1 MLNGGHY
8 ISYACNPNGHWY
20 CYNDS
25 SCREVLTE
33 ESTSLNQPLSQ
44 ENNNNDS
51 RQTNNYRLINS
62 PAQTPLMRRTHPRS
76 DSSSTLSQVS
86 SDTGSSTVYNISDAS
101 IPNISKIR
109 HSNTSLNNDLSHTN
123 DASTDPSIDISETHN
138 LVNSARTS
146 PMPIAKHAGKLSVG
160 KTAIYDSD
168 TSLDTIKCAYSDVKT
183 PKIDTSSAYMLFYER
198 SGLDYG
204 PYLPDVVA
212 NGQVIQEV
220 DMDESESELRKQL
233 CVIQ

>member
-33 ESTSLNQPLSQ
+33 ESIPAPLQPLVQ

-51 RQTNNYRLINS
+51 RQANNYCTMNSNRSFNS
-62 PAQTPLMRRTHPRS
+62 PLHTPLMKRKHPRT
-76 DSSSTLSQVS
+76 DSSSTLSQMS
-86 SDTGSSTVYNISDAS
+86 SDTGSTTVCNTSDAS
-101 IPNISKIR
+101 APITTNLA
-109 HSNTSLNNDLSHTN
+109 HSNDGTDT
-123 DASTDPSIDISETHN
+123 STDASETHN
-138 LVNSARTS
+138 LVNSNRTS
-146 PMPIAKHAGKLSVG
+146 PMPALKHTRKLSTG
-160 KTAIYDSD
+160 KPAIYDSD
-168 TSLDTIKCAYSDVKT
+168 TSLDTITCAYTDVKI

-198 SGLDYG
+198 SGLDYR

-220 DMDESESELRKQL
+220 DIDESDSELRKQL